1 MKALV
6 LASDKAELKGLGD
19 RYETRVIGIGLVM
32 AAINATRAII
42 ECNPDIVVNI
52 GSCGGGD
59 DVEIGDV
66 VMCDRVITMDQ
77 DLSLYRLPPGST
89 IDERRTTV
97 GEVNLFST
105 ERHLLLSS
113 SRFASTLSSLHP
125 DVYDMEG
132 YAVALASQK
141 LGRKCA
147 IFKLVT
153 DKVGVEV
160 NLGEYSKNL
169 RTMKEELH
177 RRLEEF
183 LSSLA

>member
-1 MKALV
+1 MTALI
-6 LASDKAELKGLGD
+6 LASDKAELKGLRD
-19 RYETRVIGIGLVM
+19 RYDTRVIGTGLVM
-32 AAINATRAII
+32 AAVNATRAIM

-52 GSCGGGD
+52 GSCGGGEN
-59 DVEIGDV
+59 VEIGDV
-66 VMCDRVITMDQ
+66 VMCDRVVTLDQ
-77 DLSLYRLPPGST
+77 DLSLYRLPLGST
-89 IDERRTTV
+89 IDESRTTV
-97 GEVNLFST
+97 GELKLFST

-113 SRFASTLSSLHP
+113 SGFATAISDLHP

-141 LGRKCA
+141 CGRKCA

-153 DKVGVEV
+153 DKVGIKV

-177 RRLEEF
+177 RKVEEF